1 MHADMGVRGILMNI
15 FKFAEFDSFYQNY
28 NPLTPYGKNDK
39 AGKKLHYSRELLNNE
54 YNLTAKYMSLLLA
67 DSAKTSSIEY
77 HLKRIPNLNFLGNA
91 SYSTTDI
98 FQIKKFLVN
107 YKSISDKLPEEI
119 YMLNFLKFRPT
130 SLFRTLNLN
139 DDKETFYLSE
149 KYSEKLAN
157 IRNKIKEF
165 DKMLSRLKR
174 QRLDFIIEKFKFDF
188 RFQNFI
194 VINESMTLD
203 LDDKYIYKE
212 TYDSSNVIIKPI
224 FQSDYFSLHNEKEKL
239 VKEEKAAEKEVIVKL
254 SSRIKKELKLIKGYI
269 ASIHKF
275 DVILA
280 KATLANKY
288 NMKQPTLQNYENNIE
303 IRQGTCIPV
312 KNYCEDLET
321 EYYPLDVSFNNRMI
335 VICGSNMGGK
345 TVVLKTVAFLQILT
359 QMGFYVPADEYKTT
373 VFENLHYIGDLHH
386 KHSAGLS
393 SYGMEIYSFIEA
405 AEKLKD
411 KALFLIDEFAGT
423 TNSHEAEAL
432 ISAIL
437 YDFSSRRTA
446 YAFLSTHFMN
456 LPEFEYM
463 SFYRMKGLDYEKY
476 AKYYK
481 SKSSYD
487 FIERIKLINSFMR
500 YEIEHDINRASTY
513 DALKIAEILGLDRE
527 IIKEAEKFLKQ

>member
-1 MHADMGVRGILMNI
+1 MNI
-15 FKFAEFDSFYQNY
+15 FKFAEFESFYIKY
-28 NPLTPYGKNDK
+28 NPLTPYGKREK
-39 AGKKLHYSRELLNNE
+39 AERKLYFSEEFLNNE
-54 YNLTAKYMSLLLA
+54 YNLIGSFMSMLLTDSNKTA
-67 DSAKTSSIEY
+67 SIEY
-77 HLKRIPNLNFLGNA
+77 HLKRIPNLNFLDNP
-91 SYSTTDI
+91 SYTTTDI
-98 FQIKKFLVN
+98 FQIKKFLFN

-149 KYSEKLAN
+149 KYSKKLAD

-165 DKMLSRLKR
+165 DKMLSGLKR
-174 QRLDFIIEKFKFDF
+174 QRLEFIIEKFKFDF

-224 FQSDYFSLHNEKEKL
+224 FQSEYFSLHNEKEKL
-239 VKEEKAAEKEVIVKL
+239 VKEEKAAEKEVIIKL
-254 SSRIKKELKLIKGYI
+254 SSRIKKELKLIYGYI

-280 KATLANKY
+280 KAALANKY
-288 NMKQPTLQNYENNIE
+288 NMKQPTLQNYGNNIE

-312 KNYCEDLET
+312 KNYCEDLKT

-335 VICGSNMGGK
+335 VISGSNMGGK

-373 VFENLHYIGDLHH
+373 VFENLHYIGDLQH

-393 SYGMEIYSFIEA
+393 SYGMEIYSFIETA
-405 AEKLKD
+405 KNLND
-411 KALFLIDEFAGT
+411 KSLFLIDEFAGT

-437 YDFSSRRTA
+437 HDFSTRRTD

-456 LPEFEYM
+456 LPEFEHM
-463 SFYRMKGLDYEKY
+463 SFYRMKGLDYKKY
-476 AKYYK
+476 EKYYK
-481 SKSSYD
+481 SKSNYD

-500 YEIEHDINRASTY
+500 YEIEHDVNRDSSY
-513 DALKIAEILGLDRE
+513 DALKIAEILGLNRN
-527 IIKEAEKFLKQ
+527 IIKQAERFLKK